1 MFFWHQSEART
12 AATVWNWSV
21 RHCPQG
27 LFSSFF
33 TFLRAIFLRPF
44 RLSLARIIC
53 PWVSEDGPGCDEC
66 NSKQPKKWF
75 CKFAHNSYLG
85 QKLKLVAWSI
95 NDKFVFQNKPKVEV
109 MLALHFRE
117 ILSFHCHAIKIK
129 NSNQS
134 IRKVQNLGNERK
146 KIYKKLRQESGLCE
160 ILGKTFHLNFYG
172 FLRRR
177 HIGAF
182 FRAQVWPPETNTG
195 TSVFGFSYLIMR
207 EFIAWGTYKG

>member
-1 MFFWHQSEART
+1 MFLLFRKVCLLYKTSKIVFSRFMFFWHQSEART

-53 PWVSEDGPGCDEC
+53 PWVSQDGPGSDEC

-117 ILSFHCHAIKIK
+117 ILSFHCNAIKNK

-160 ILGKTFHLNFYG
+160 ILGKTFHLNF
-172 FLRRR
+172 
-177 HIGAF
+177 
-182 FRAQVWPPETNTG
+182 
-195 TSVFGFSYLIMR
+195 
-207 EFIAWGTYKG
+207 